1 MMVAVEEMKNIFMQ
15 AKKNNNWKDTLKVI
29 TMVWP
34 NHVRRMTRYIPK
46 KGLSNSWLSLHCQ
59 LVQCYNVLQCWWSKR
74 SPICP
79 QLETPLQSPATPGNP
94 SLGISPGAAR
104 SRLSSAFILY
114 CFAFYGGSSLQDC
127 LILYWF
133 GVFGGISDQEER
145 VKQTNKDAHCK
156 SFTIWKFRSFDL
168 VLAV

>member
-1 MMVAVEEMKNIFMQ
+1 MWPCVTCNLILIAHRLITKVYFTDVC
-15 AKKNNNWKDTLKVI
+15 AKSAYQDPKNWKDTLKVI

-34 NHVRRMTRYIPK
+34 IHVRRLTRYIPK

-79 QLETPLQSPATPGNP
+79 QLETPLQLLAAPGNP

-114 CFAFYGGSSLQDC
+114 CFAFYGGPHFK
-127 LILYWF
+127 IAWF
-133 GVFGGISDQEER
+133 
-145 VKQTNKDAHCK
+145 
-156 SFTIWKFRSFDL
+156 FTDL
-168 VLAV
+168 VCLGG